1 VSDQAIGDTP
11 QPKLYQRFAPPTQQ
25 KNCRAPTDD
34 IWLWGS
40 SKGTKAI
47 AHYDREQNINMQ
59 LSGTKNWTFWHPTQ
73 LPDLCLHPFM
83 HPANRQVQGPM
94 PQCTSSAGLHTRT
107 ATIHGG
113 DVRTP
118 DFVRRCLSRQPW
130 APAHPSNHVPALVG
144 VAGRC
149 RWPLPLACLPER
161 CRYQVGVCGHRFV
174 LLAREGGGSV
184 SINMPRLAV
193 WRRRS
198 SMCAAESKLNAYRL
212 RVRVL
217 RIRKTLD

>member
-1 VSDQAIGDTP
+1 MVVWHQLCNAPRRGDTVC
-11 QPKLYQRFAPPTQQ
+11 Q
-25 KNCRAPTDD
+25 
-34 IWLWGS
+34 
-40 SKGTKAI
+40 
-47 AHYDREQNINMQ
+47 
-59 LSGTKNWTFWHPTQ
+59 
-73 LPDLCLHPFM
+73 
-83 HPANRQVQGPM
+83 
-94 PQCTSSAGLHTRT
+94 
-107 ATIHGG
+107 
-113 DVRTP
+113 
-118 DFVRRCLSRQPW
+118 
-130 APAHPSNHVPALVG
+130 
-144 VAGRC
+144 
-149 RWPLPLACLPER
+149 R